1 MLTRARAR
9 SAKRSYR
16 RRVKSSRC
24 RGKKRT
30 ACRRARRCKTAKGKK
45 RTFCRKRRNTR
56 RHRGGQ
62 RRSRG
67 GMSGVLNEAAL
78 PFGILALQ
86 KYYQNKRK
94 HRKSKK

>member
-1 MLTRARAR
+1 MLTRTRA
-9 SAKRSYR
+9 RSYR
-16 RRVKSSRC
+16 RRVKASKC
-24 RGKKRT
+24 RGKNRT

-56 RHRGGQ
+56 RHRGG
-62 RRSRG
+62 RRGGRRG

-86 KYYQNKRK
+86 KYYQNKKK

>member
-1 MLTRARAR
+1 
-9 SAKRSYR
+9 
-16 RRVKSSRC
+16 
-24 RGKKRT
+24 
-30 ACRRARRCKTAKGKK
+30 
-45 RTFCRKRRNTR
+45 FCRKRRNTR

>member
-1 MLTRARAR
+1 MLTRTRA
-9 SAKRSYR
+9 RSYR
-16 RRVKSSRC
+16 RRVKASRC
-24 RGKKRT
+24 RGKTRT
-30 ACRRARRCKTAKGKK
+30 ACRRARRCKAAKGAK

-56 RHRGGQ
+56 RRSGG
-62 RRSRG
+62 RRG

-86 KYYQNKRK
+86 KYYQNKKK